1 MKKKFGWLLSV
12 AAMFAVA
19 FAVAPVA
26 AQDSRSTERTVPL
39 SFQSVLDCRALA
51 DSAARLACFDQRVA
65 ALATATQQGQV
76 AVVGADDVR
85 AARRSLFG
93 LPAPSTPL
101 FAGLGDAGEE
111 PESISGVIRSVQTT
125 RSGAWLIQIDDS
137 VWQTTQ
143 SGYFQSLPRVGQ
155 EATVTR
161 GLLGSYRLSVEGRAG
176 LRAVRVR

>member
-1 MKKKFGWLLSV
+1 MKKTCGWLLPLATIV
-12 AAMFAVA
+12 
-19 FAVAPVA
+19 AVAPLA
-26 AQDSRSTERTVPL
+26 AQDSRSTQRAVPPPL
-39 SFQSVLDCRALA
+39 QSVLDCRALS

-65 ALATATQQGQV
+65 ALASATEQGQV
-76 AVVGADDVR
+76 AVVAADDVR

-111 PESISGVIRSVQTT
+111 PESVSGVIRSVQTT
-125 RSGAWLIQIDDS
+125 RSGAWLIQIDEA

-176 LRAVRVR
+176 LRTVRVR